1 MKILLDT
8 HCWLWMAVAP
18 ERFSP
23 SALKLVSDPDIR
35 LFLSAVSAWEIS
47 IKYAL
52 GKLELP
58 LPPGKYVPSRMEITG
73 VEGLPV
79 SHAHG
84 LKAGGLPS
92 HHCDPF
98 DRMLVAQAQ
107 LEGMPLLTADRQ
119 IHLYDLE
126 VIEASV

>member
-18 ERFSP
+18 ERFS
-23 SALKLVSDPDIR
+23 SLALELVSDTDNR

-58 LPPGKYVPSRMEITG
+58 LPPEKYVPSRMEATG

-84 LKAGGLPS
+84 LKAGGLPA
-92 HHCDPF
+92 HHRDPF

-126 VIEASV
+126 IIPAST

>member
-18 ERFSP
+18 DRFSP
-23 SALKLVSDPDIR
+23 SALDLVSDPDNR

-47 IKYAL
+47 IKAAM

-58 LPPGKYVPSRMEITG
+58 LPPERYVPSRMTATG
-73 VEGLPV
+73 VEGMMV

-92 HHCDPF
+92 HHRDPF
-98 DRMLVAQAQ
+98 DRMLIAQAQ

-119 IHLYDLE
+119 IHLYEVE
-126 VIEASV
+126 VIEAAG

>member
-18 ERFSP
+18 ERFSS
-23 SALKLVSDPDIR
+23 SALELVSNIDNR

-47 IKYAL
+47 IKHQL

-58 LPPGKYVPSRMEITG
+58 LPPEKYVPSRMEATG

-79 SHAHG
+79 SHVHG
-84 LKAGGLPS
+84 LKAGGLPA
-92 HHCDPF
+92 HHRDPF

>member
-23 SALKLVSDPDIR
+23 SALELVSDPDIR

-58 LPPGKYVPSRMEITG
+58 LPPGKYVPSRMETTG
-73 VEGLPV
+73 VEGLAV

-92 HHCDPF
+92 HHRDPF

>member
-8 HCWLWMAVAP
+8 HCWLWMAVTP
-18 ERFSP
+18 ERFSG
-23 SALKLVSDPDIR
+23 SALDLVSDPDNR

-47 IKYAL
+47 IKHKL

-58 LPPGKYVPSRMEITG
+58 LPPQRYVPSRMEATG
-73 VEGLPV
+73 VEGLAA

-84 LKAGGLPS
+84 LRAGGLPS
-92 HHCDPF
+92 HHRDPF

-107 LEGMPLLTADRQ
+107 IERMPLLTADHQ

-126 VIEASV
+126 VIEAI

>member
-23 SALKLVSDPDIR
+23 SALEIISDLDNR

-58 LPPGKYVPSRMEITG
+58 LPPGKYVPSRMEMTG

-84 LKAGGLPS
+84 LKAGGLS
-92 HHCDPF
+92 AHHRDPF

-119 IHLYDLE
+119 IYFYDLE

>member
-23 SALKLVSDPDIR
+23 STLELISDTDNR

-47 IKYAL
+47 IKHAL

-58 LPPGKYVPSRMEITG
+58 LPPGKYVPSRMEMTG
-73 VEGLPV
+73 VEGLVV

-92 HHCDPF
+92 HHRNPF
-98 DRMLVAQAQ
+98 DRMLIAQAQ
-107 LEGMPLLTADRQ
+107 LESMPLLTADRQ